1 LQEESF
7 FFIYLSSY
15 VLRLSVDFKGS
26 LKHAFINDI
35 ILKQEVDIDNQ
46 TNIVENNHHR
56 IKYIVKRRGI
66 LIKESMN
73 I

>member
-1 LQEESF
+1 
-7 FFIYLSSY
+7 
-15 VLRLSVDFKGS
+15 VDFKGS